1 MNILPIIKTE
11 LQSIANIPTNIIQPN
26 ESFTPKL
33 GVDWIRISSSVGE
46 PSQITIGRN
55 RTLRYT
61 GTVQIDVFT
70 KLNTGTPTIVQDII
84 NHFLTFDNR
93 FLGTTQKYEISHA
106 WTGNS
111 IPEDNWNRN
120 IIFLRYVALVA

>member
-1 MNILPIIKTE
+1 MNILPIIKSE

-33 GVDWIRISSSVGE
+33 GVDWIRLSSSVGE

-106 WTGNS
+106 WAGNS